1 MQVEKTEQKCNKEFL
16 ELLETKQR
24 YYNEFIHRSHD
35 YFPAIEQFLSSLSE
49 NKQMCLP
56 NQANPITPCKKRKGA
71 VNTKV
76 PNKKLRPHS
85 QAADCK

>member
-35 YFPAIEQFLSSLSE
+35 YFPVIEQFVSALSE
-49 NKQMCLP
+49 DKQMCLP
-56 NQANPITPCKKRKGA
+56 SQINSVTPCKKRKGA

-76 PNKKLRPHS
+76 PSKKLRAHS
-85 QAADCK
+85 QTV